1 MVHNAKE
8 REGASVELESVE
20 VNKKKGLPGSA
31 LKWVA
36 VLSMFIDHAS
46 AVLIE
51 GSWIAGYRNVSYNV
65 YLVLRGIGRLA
76 FPIYCFLLVEGLLH
90 TRNVKKYLGRLL
102 IFALISDVPF
112 DLAFTRS
119 LVSWD
124 YNNVFLTLFF
134 GLLGLALWRLIT
146 EERDFKALWWRQLLG
161 FACIAAMVVT
171 AELLKT
177 DYGGKGVAVISLMY
191 LLRAHPWPRDLGCF
205 TALYLASPLELAA
218 LPDVALFR
226 LYNGERGRQ
235 SKYFFY
241 IFYPAHLL
249 ILSGIRWY
257 LWKI

>member
-1 MVHNAKE
+1 M
-8 REGASVELESVE
+8 ELESVE
-20 VNKKKGLPGSA
+20 VNKKKGLPGSV

-36 VLSMFIDHAS
+36 VISMFIDHAS

-51 GSWIAGYRNVSYNV
+51 GSWIAGYRTISYNF

-90 TRNVKKYLGRLL
+90 TRNVKKYLARLL
-102 IFALISDVPF
+102 VFALISDLPF
-112 DLAFTRS
+112 DRAFTRQWI
-119 LVSWD
+119 SWD

-146 EERDFKALWWRQLLG
+146 EEKDFKAAWWRILLG
-161 FACIAAMVVT
+161 FACIGAMVVT
-171 AELLKT
+171 AQFLKT
-177 DYGGKGVAVISLMY
+177 DYGGTGVLVISVMY
-191 LLRAHPWPRDLGCF
+191 LLRAIPLPRDIGAFVLLGR
-205 TALYLASPLELAA
+205 LSLLELAA
-218 LPDVALFR
+218 LPDIALFR

-249 ILSGIRWY
+249 LLSGIRWY
-257 LWKI
+257 LWKL